1 MYQYTAC
8 GLDNIWLKNGFE
20 KHSTSH
26 GDGVAIHNLDGL
38 HQAIALEIIKNT
50 LPLTGK
56 EFRFLRIELDFSQ
69 KIVAD
74 LMDKT
79 AQAVATWEKGAVV
92 LPRLADKAIRD
103 MYMESIGKGSV
114 AGLLAELAKLDREVH
129 ELKIELEEV
138 SGSWAASQ
146 AA

>member
-20 KHSTSH
+20 KHSTSY

-38 HQAIALEIIKNT
+38 HRVIALEIIKST

-79 AQAVATWEKGAVV
+79 AQAVATWEKGTVT

-103 MYMESIGKGSV
+103 MYMESIGEGSV

>member
-1 MYQYTAC
+1 MYKYTAC
-8 GLDNIWLKNGFE
+8 GLDNIWLKNGYE
-20 KHSTSH
+20 KHSTGH
-26 GDGVAIHNLDGL
+26 GEGVAIHNLDGL
-38 HQAIALEIIKNT
+38 HQAIAIEIIKST

-56 EFRFLRIELDFSQ
+56 EFRFLRIELDLSQ
-69 KIVAD
+69 KVIAD

-79 AQAVATWEKGAVV
+79 AQAVATWEKGTVS

-103 MYMESIGKGSV
+103 MYMESIGEGSI
-114 AGLLAELAKLDREVH
+114 AGLLADLAKLDREVR
-129 ELKIELEEV
+129 ELKIELEEI